1 MRRSLLLLLFWMA
14 ADAHG
19 QISLRTGLAQD
30 KPVKPGMIYHDEI
43 LIRNDTALP
52 QEAKIYQTDY
62 LFYADGTNVYGQ
74 PGSAPRSN
82 ATWIEFSPS
91 ILLIPP
97 GETVPVNYS
106 VKVPESVGGEPLSGT
121 YWSMLMVEPIQAGD
135 AESRLPS
142 KPRPDEYGVR
152 QVMRYGVQVATHIE
166 EQAHYEVSF
175 AGVDLTAEADGRKV
189 LEVILE
195 NTGDTMISPSF
206 WVEIYDAAGSEK
218 ERLMG
223 SSFRFYPGT
232 SVMQRMELNHLAKGT
247 YEALIVVEAAGDY
260 IVGAQYTLVL

>member
-1 MRRSLLLLLFWMA
+1 MRRSLLLLLFCMA
-14 ADAHG
+14 ADARG

-30 KPVKPGMIYHDEI
+30 KPVKPGMIYHAEI
-43 LIRNDTALP
+43 LIRNDTAQP

-62 LFYADGTNVYGQ
+62 LFYADGTNEYGE
-74 PGSAPRSN
+74 PGSTLRSN
-82 ATWIEFSPS
+82 ATWIDFSPAL
-91 ILLIPP
+91 LLIPP
-97 GETVPVNYS
+97 GETIPVNYS
-106 VKVPESVGGEPLSGT
+106 VTVPESVGGEPLSGT

-135 AESRLPS
+135 SESRLPR
-142 KPRPDEYGVR
+142 KPQAVEYGVR

-166 EQAHYEVSF
+166 EQARYDVSF
-175 AGVDLTAEADGRKV
+175 TGVDLIAEADGRKV
-189 LEVILE
+189 LEVIIE
-195 NTGDTMISPSF
+195 NTGDAMISPSV

-223 SSFRFYPGT
+223 SSFRLYPGT
-232 SVMQRMELNHLAKGT
+232 SVMQRMELNHLAKGN